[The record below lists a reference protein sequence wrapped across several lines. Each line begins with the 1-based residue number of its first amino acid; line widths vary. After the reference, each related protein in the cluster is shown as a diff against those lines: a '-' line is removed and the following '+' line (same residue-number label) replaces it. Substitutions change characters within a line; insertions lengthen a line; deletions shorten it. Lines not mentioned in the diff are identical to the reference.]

1 MVWRNTQDSYGLI
14 SIMLHWLVAIA
25 VIGLFV
31 LGLWMVDLGYYHP
44 WYQRAPA
51 IHKGVGVLLFGAM
64 LAHFAWRYANP
75 RPAAIGSAT
84 QRKVAAWVHR
94 MLYALTYVL
103 ILSGYL
109 ISTADGRGIDVFG
122 LFSLPA
128 SINGLPDQADVAGKV
143 HELLAFALIALTI
156 LHVMA
161 ALKHHFVDR
170 DQTLKRM
177 LNIRH

>member
-1 MVWRNTQDSYGLI
+1 MMWRNTQDSYGLI
-14 SIMLHWLVAIA
+14 SIILHWLVAIA
-25 VIGLFV
+25 VTGLFV
-31 LGLWMVDLGYYHP
+31 LGLWMVGLGYYHP
-44 WYQRAPA
+44 WYQRAPD
-51 IHKGVGVLLFGAM
+51 IHKGAGVLLFGVM
-64 LAHFAWRYANP
+64 LAHFAWRYSNP

-84 QRKVAAWVHR
+84 QRKAAAWVHR
-94 MLYALTYVL
+94 MLYALMYVL

-109 ISTADGRGIDVFG
+109 ISTADGRGIHVFG

-128 SINGLPDQADVAGKV
+128 SISGLQNQADIAGRV

-156 LHVMA
+156 LHAMA

-177 LNIRH
+177 LSIRH